1 MTDSADSLP
10 SDADLAEL
18 VQEVAEADE
27 EAAAHR
33 AAADAAL
40 QAATEA
46 RLGDDEAVAAAAG
59 EQTHDDA
66 DAAGWAQEEHIDA
79 AAAATAAEA
88 ATARRKEKKWTCAD
102 CGKAHKERSAVRGK
116 GGGYVCLEGCGRAD
130 GGAPRAQASTSK
142 RQRPLEAGS

>member
-116 GGGYVCLEGCGRAD
+116 GGGYVCLEGCGLMEGRRAH
-130 GGAPRAQASTSK
+130 K
-142 RQRPLEAGS
+142 KQRPLEAGSS

>member
-1 MTDSADSLP
+1 MRARARAWAP
-10 SDADLAEL
+10 
-18 VQEVAEADE
+18 
-27 EAAAHR
+27 HR

-116 GGGYVCLEGCGRAD
+116 GGGYVCLEGCGLMEGRRAH
-130 GGAPRAQASTSK
+130 K